1 MTRTITTVARQSWLA
16 LLCCGALGTLGL
28 AIVNNPAKSN
38 LREVSTQNFPQP
50 TSLPDLQQIESKSL
64 PEHKF
69 SKTQV
74 AIGRQYRYRVGS
86 VAPLENR
93 QQQSIDIQVRYIT
106 DGVAIQPAMTNLL
119 PAFTDISATVLV
131 PATTRERPDV
141 GEYSL
146 FVHKDKA
153 YLSTCI
159 NPQGITTITGDK
171 FHANSNPNPLKG
183 IPVNRLLPWILGQ
196 QTLRDSRCIWTVL
209 STPIDRAAPDGTM
222 KTLETIGLTWIRWWQ
237 ANFPTA

>member
-1 MTRTITTVARQSWLA
+1 VTKTITTVARQSWLA
-16 LLCCGALGTLGL
+16 LLCCSAIGVLGL

-69 SKTQV
+69 SNNKV
-74 AIGRQYRYRVGS
+74 AIGRQYRY
-86 VAPLENR
+86 LDR
-93 QQQSIDIQVRYIT
+93 QQQPIDIQVRYIT
-106 DGVAIQPAMTNLL
+106 DGVATSPAITNLL
-119 PAFTDISATVLV
+119 PAFTDVPATVLV
-131 PATTRERPDV
+131 SANIKERSDV

-183 IPVNRLLPWILGQ
+183 LPVNRLLPWILGQ

-209 STPIDRAAPDGTM
+209 SMPIDRTSPDGTM
-222 KTLETIGLTWIRWWQ
+222 KKLETIGVAWIRWWQ
-237 ANFPTA
+237 ANFPAA